1 MSKLMNI
8 KLFEGYKD
16 KSKRVTLKPED
27 IGTKDEVIVSWM
39 EDGLCGALLSKEEG
53 EDLFNRIEK
62 RGYSQGLKIV
72 GAENAA
78 YLYYTGD
85 SENIQAKGIELE
97 DKTPRFGYWV
107 NSESDGINWIHKENP
122 NIDWDDEDFLEVYEE
137 ETFVMTLK
145 RGCVTFIVT
154 GGGGMAAS
162 NNWDGQLTV
171 PEFFEKILKEP
182 YTSVI
187 KSADTLK
194 EITQI
199 TREEFINKLEESK
212 FKYTMEG
219 NNIIVTDFPIGADLN
234 RFDKLTSI
242 PPNVE
247 FRFRGKI
254 KLNSLISIDPTTK
267 FNNGGG
273 VSLNS
278 LKSLP
283 SGIEFNNLGSVSLGA
298 LTSIDPTVR
307 FNNKGGMANVHLDSL
322 TTLPT
327 GLEFNNEGDVKLES
341 MNSLPTTGVK
351 FNNGGTVYFNHCSSK
366 SDAFKLT
373 GVSVSR
379 MINLMGHSGF

>member
-1 MSKLMNI
+1 MNI
-8 KLFEGYKD
+8 KLFEGYNE
-16 KSKRVTLKPED
+16 KSKRTNLKPED
-27 IGTKDEVIVSWM
+27 IGTKDEVIVSWI

-53 EDLFNRIEK
+53 EDLFNQIEK

-107 NSESDGINWIHKENP
+107 NSESDGLNKIHKLNP
-122 NIDWDDEDFLEVYEE
+122 NINLDDEDFIKEYEE
-137 ETFVMTLK
+137 DTFVMTLK

-154 GGGGMAAS
+154 GGGGMAGSA
-162 NNWDGQLTV
+162 NFDGQLPV
-171 PEFFEKILKEP
+171 PEFFEKILQEP
-182 YTSVI
+182 YTPGIESIGVS
-187 KSADTLK
+187 KDP
-194 EITQI
+194 TQI
-199 TREEFINKLEESK
+199 TREGFINKLEEAGCT
-212 FKYTMEG
+212 YTIEG
-219 NNIIVTDFPIGADLN
+219 DNTIVTDIGYSDPL
-234 RFDKLTSI
+234 DKLTSI
-242 PPNVE
+242 PSGVE

-254 KLNSLISIDPTTK
+254 KLSSLISIDPTTK

-283 SGIEFNNLGSVSLGA
+283 SGIEFNNLGSVSLGS
-298 LTSIDPTVR
+298 LTSIDPTIR

-327 GLEFNNEGDVKLES
+327 GLEFNNEADVKLES

-373 GVSVSR
+373 GVSISR
-379 MINLMGHSGF
+379 MINLMGHRGF